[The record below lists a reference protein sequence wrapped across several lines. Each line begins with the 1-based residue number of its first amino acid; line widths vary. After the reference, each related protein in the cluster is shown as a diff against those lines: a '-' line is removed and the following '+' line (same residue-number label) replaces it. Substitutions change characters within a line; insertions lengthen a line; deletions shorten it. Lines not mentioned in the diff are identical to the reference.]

1 MTMTFTNP
9 SIIQDLNDVIIGC
22 VKTNKPEISYLEYKS
37 LLKRKILKLVA
48 LEVKENMSLGNSH
61 TASVQ
66 EVADTVYAQLHID
79 EKFYPLN
86 EEEIVEQIL
95 DSAQFKNWDTEVYY
109 NFLGTHEGVVTTKT
123 PIEAGGT
130 IENLKDE
137 YETEHNLADFLQAL
151 SSSYN
156 T

>member
-1 MTMTFTNP
+1 MIFTNP

-22 VKTNKPEISYLEYKS
+22 VKTTKPEISYLEYKS
-37 LLKRKILKLVA
+37 LLKRKILRLVA
-48 LEVKENMSLGNSH
+48 LEVKENMSLGISKA
-61 TASVQ
+61 ASIQ
-66 EVADTVYAQLHID
+66 EVADTVYSYLHIS

-95 DSAQFKNWDTEVYY
+95 DSAQLKNWDTEVYY

-123 PIEAGGT
+123 PIEVGGT

-137 YETEHNLADFLQAL
+137 YETEPNLADFLQAL

>member
-1 MTMTFTNP
+1 MIMRFTNP

-22 VKTNKPEISYLEYKS
+22 VTTNKPEISYLEYKS
-37 LLKRKILKLVA
+37 LLKRKIMKLVVV
-48 LEVKENMSLGNSH
+48 EVRENMSLGNSH
-61 TASVQ
+61 TASIQ
-66 EVADTVYAQLHID
+66 EVADTVYSYLHIT

-109 NFLGTHEGVVTTKT
+109 NFLGTHQGVVTTKT
-123 PIEAGGT
+123 PIEVGGT
-130 IENLKDE
+130 IDNLTNE
-137 YETEHNLADFLQAL
+137 YHNEPNLADFLLAL

>member
-1 MTMTFTNP
+1 MTFTNP

-22 VKTNKPEISYLEYKS
+22 VKTTKPEISYLEYKS
-37 LLKRKILKLVA
+37 LLKRKILRLVA
-48 LEVKENMSLGNSH
+48 LEVKENMSSGMSH
-61 TASVQ
+61 SASFQ
-66 EVADTVYAQLHID
+66 EVADTIYSFLHIA

-86 EEEIVEQIL
+86 EEEVVEQIL

-123 PIEAGGT
+123 PIEVGGT

-137 YETEHNLADFLQAL
+137 YETESNLADLLQAL

>member
-1 MTMTFTNP
+1 
-9 SIIQDLNDVIIGC
+9 LNDVIIGC
-22 VKTNKPEISYLEYKS
+22 VKTTKPEISYLEYKS
-37 LLKRKILKLVA
+37 LLKRKILRLVA
-48 LEVKENMSLGNSH
+48 LEVKENMSSGMSH
-61 TASVQ
+61 SASIQ
-66 EVADTVYAQLHID
+66 EVADTVYSFLHIA

-123 PIEAGGT
+123 PIEVGGT

-137 YETEHNLADFLQAL
+137 YETESNLADLLQAL